1 MSLISSHTLNGVDGT
16 HAGHIPVRL
25 IRVASQKI
33 LFETQMDAGGRLSQ
47 SIDSGAIEQNGT
59 YELVFETTAYWK
71 SRELPRHGAQIMDQ
85 IVIRFSMPNPD
96 GKYHIPV
103 IISPNS
109 CSVWLS
115 GE

>member
-1 MSLISSHTLNGVDGT
+1 
-16 HAGHIPVRL
+16 
-25 IRVASQKI
+25 
-33 LFETQMDAGGRLSQ
+33 
-47 SIDSGAIEQNGT
+47 
-59 YELVFETTAYWK
+59 AYWK

-109 CSVWLS
+109 YSVWWS